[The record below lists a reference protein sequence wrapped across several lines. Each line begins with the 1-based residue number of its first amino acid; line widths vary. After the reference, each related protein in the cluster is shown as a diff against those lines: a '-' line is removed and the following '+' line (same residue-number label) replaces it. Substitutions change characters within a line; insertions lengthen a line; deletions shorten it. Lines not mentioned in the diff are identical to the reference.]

1 MRSPFPGM
9 DPYFESR
16 WSDVHAKLISFIGE
30 TLQSVLP
37 RDLRARSEERVLL
50 QDIEGDWYDRWRDV
64 AVIETPDVRKAVG
77 ALVPSTGLAVT
88 IEPVIID
95 FDAGPP
101 VERWVQIVDVR
112 SGNRV
117 VTAIEILSPWNKRS
131 GRGNKSYLK
140 KLDDYLAAR
149 VNVVEIDLLRGARD
163 AMEVSETDLPEQ
175 HRSPYLVGLRR
186 IDPPKRWF
194 VYPIRLRE
202 RLPVIPIPLRPGE
215 ADVTLDLQ
223 PLIDRVYVAGGHDDI
238 DYSKPARPALD
249 PGDAE
254 WAAEI
259 VRNAR
264 RE

>member
-9 DPYFESR
+9 DPYLESR
-16 WSDVHAKLISFIGE
+16 WPDVHASLIALVKE
-30 TLQSVLP
+30 TLQPILP

-50 QDIEGDWYDRWRDV
+50 QDTEGDWYDRWSDI
-64 AVIETPDVRKAVG
+64 AVIEMPDARKTG
-77 ALVPSTGLAVT
+77 ARAPSTGVAVT

-117 VTAIEILSPWNKRS
+117 VTAIEVLSPWNKRA

-149 VNVVEIDLLRGARD
+149 VNVVEIDLLRSPRD
-163 AMEVSETDLPEQ
+163 EMQVSEEDVPEQ
-175 HRSPYLVGLRR
+175 HRTPYMVGIRR
-186 IDPPKRWF
+186 VEPPKRWF
-194 VYPIRLRE
+194 IYPIRLRE

-215 ADVTLDLQ
+215 ADVMLDLQ
-223 PLIDRVYVAGGHDDI
+223 PLIDRVFVAGGHDDI
-238 DYSKPARPALD
+238 DYSKPPRPPLD

-254 WAAEI
+254 WAAEVI
-259 VRNAR
+259 RNAK